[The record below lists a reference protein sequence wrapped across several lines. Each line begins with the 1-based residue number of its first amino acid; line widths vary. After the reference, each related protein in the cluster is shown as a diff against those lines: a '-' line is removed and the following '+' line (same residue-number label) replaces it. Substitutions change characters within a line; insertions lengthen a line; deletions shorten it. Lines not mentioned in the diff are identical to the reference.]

1 MMNRLSAL
9 VGGSQKQAP
18 SLAATPIRA
27 SAPPPLLAL
36 ASGCGSGSQADPLEV
51 RFPSNFHVGL
61 PAGAGAT
68 GRGDYAPGTAT

>member
-9 VGGSQKQAP
+9 IGGERPPA
-18 SLAATPIRA
+18 LAATPIRA

-36 ASGCGSGSQADPLEV
+36 AYGSGSQADPLEV
-51 RFPSNFHVGL
+51 RSATNFHVGL
-61 PAGAGAT
+61 PAWAGAT